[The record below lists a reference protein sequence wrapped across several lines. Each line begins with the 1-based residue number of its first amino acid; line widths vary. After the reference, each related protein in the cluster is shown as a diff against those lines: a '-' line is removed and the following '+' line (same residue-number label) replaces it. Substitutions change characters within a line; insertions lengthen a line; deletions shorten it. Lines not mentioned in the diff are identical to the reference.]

1 MMEQE
6 NHQENHQE
14 NQQYILSK
22 MNDMYGEEYKNKLED
37 VLSKMNDVY
46 GEEYK
51 NKFEKALDTVLCMD
65 YKDTKIIIDVVINLL
80 YKSLNNIYEEKMLEN
95 FYRKI
100 SGNTFMIRRLD
111 REIIE
116 LKERID
122 KLEN

>member
-1 MMEQE
+1 
-6 NHQENHQE
+6 
-14 NQQYILSK
+14 
-22 MNDMYGEEYKNKLED
+22 
-37 VLSKMNDVY
+37 
-46 GEEYK
+46 
-51 NKFEKALDTVLCMD
+51 MD
-65 YKDTKIIIDVVINLL
+65 CKDTKIIIDVVINLL

-122 KLEN
+122 KLENNK

>member
-1 MMEQE
+1 
-6 NHQENHQE
+6 
-14 NQQYILSK
+14 
-22 MNDMYGEEYKNKLED
+22 
-37 VLSKMNDVY
+37 
-46 GEEYK
+46 
-51 NKFEKALDTVLCMD
+51 MD

-122 KLEN
+122 KLENNK

>member
-1 MMEQE
+1 
-6 NHQENHQE
+6 
-14 NQQYILSK
+14 
-22 MNDMYGEEYKNKLED
+22 
-37 VLSKMNDVY
+37 
-46 GEEYK
+46 
-51 NKFEKALDTVLCMD
+51 MD

-111 REIIE
+111 REIID

-122 KLEN
+122 KLENNK